1 MPKIKDNGPELGADA
16 EDTGKTDV
24 MTESAA
30 DEALPQDGTG
40 ADPSETEGEVSPED
54 EADATGKS
62 GRGRKPKKVGDGE
75 KVNEAP
81 LPPTPRK
88 DGKKRMRCVSLK
100 GCKVIAGKGE
110 TVQVDENGFFEID
123 ETMAARLLTIPG
135 YEEA

>member
-1 MPKIKDNGPELGADA
+1 MPKIKNNGPELGADA

-30 DEALPQDGTG
+30 DEALPQDDTG
-40 ADPSETEGEVSPED
+40 AGPSETDGEVSPEG
-54 EADATGKS
+54 EAAATGKS
-62 GRGRKPKKVGDGE
+62 GRGRKPKKVGDE
-75 KVNEAP
+75 ENEAP
-81 LPPTPRK
+81 LPPPPRK

-100 GCKVIAGKGE
+100 GRKVIAGKDT

-123 ETMAARLLTIPG
+123 ETMAARLLTIAG